1 MANSIIVQSRSS
13 KFFTPSASTNGQR
26 SRSTISSSIIP
37 PTMPIGDQFQSS
49 PDDCTRSFE
58 SVNQILRLALGL
70 WPKGAKSTETC
81 RSVGNESDSA
91 VALVEPRASF
101 TLHQQTFAA
110 TIKSSHS
117 GQCCRHQIA
126 FGFLEKIRRWADRDR
141 SPQTQR

>member
-91 VALVEPRASF
+91 VRFGRAARQLHPPPADLCRDDQVVALGPMLSASD
-101 TLHQQTFAA
+101 
-110 TIKSSHS
+110 
-117 GQCCRHQIA
+117 R
-126 FGFLEKIRRWADRDR
+126 FL
-141 SPQTQR
+141 

>member
-13 KFFTPSASTNGQR
+13 KFFTPSASTNGRR

-70 WPKGAKSTETC
+70 WTEGAKSTETC
-81 RSVGNESDSA
+81 RNVGNGSDLAVRFRRPAPASPSPA
-91 VALVEPRASF
+91 DLRHDNQVVALGPMLSASDP
-101 TLHQQTFAA
+101 L
-110 TIKSSHS
+110 S
-117 GQCCRHQIA
+117 
-126 FGFLEKIRRWADRDR
+126 FLEKIAV
-141 SPQTQR
+141 